1 MNFAIIVWKIEKL
14 AQEARIFCLLHE
26 YENLNT
32 KQKNE
37 TELSAIK
44 LLFVFHFP
52 KRGRKIT
59 RFLRKTFS
67 R

>member
-26 YENLNT
+26 YENLST
-32 KQKNE
+32 KKR
-37 TELSAIK
+37 ELSAIK